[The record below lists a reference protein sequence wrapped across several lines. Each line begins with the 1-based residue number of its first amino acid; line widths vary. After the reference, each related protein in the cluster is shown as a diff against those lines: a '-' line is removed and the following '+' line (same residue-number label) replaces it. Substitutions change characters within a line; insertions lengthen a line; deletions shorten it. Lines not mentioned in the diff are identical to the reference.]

1 MQTHFAALTVLTLLS
16 SLSLT
21 SRFGQ
26 AQDELPF
33 QHKVDV
39 YRSAAGD
46 VVAFTVRLEQAFLA
60 EEFEK
65 SNFLRLRSDNDQ
77 AYLIYPQQTKFKQK
91 HAEFFGR
98 LRGEGTVKLRLSYD
112 TVLENLDGTRRVE
125 AKEGTIEVEIP
136 QPKEEDLKKAIGSQ
150 QIFKDW
156 ANQQN
161 LHFAKML
168 RYYPDESFFQ
178 YVLLQSNARY
188 GVKPPPIP
196 RQMRSKSET
205 ESDLYEVF
213 TGSLAI
219 QQTLQRSTLT
229 GGQSVGDHNV
239 PLANLQPPRLRSL
252 DYEQLL
258 KDKRDDKIEPQVH
271 AIAKLVPHDQYMLH
285 FNSLGALDATIDLG
299 TQWGDSLLRLFT
311 VQAQDNRVKE
321 KFEQQFVIDHESLE
335 KLFAEGIATELALTG
350 SDPSILEGTDLSVIF
365 RVTDTEVFLKESLR
379 WIEAARANHPD
390 IVMRQFNYRGHQV
403 RAHYTNDRNVS
414 SFLVRHGDYLVYSNS
429 HRAIRR
435 IIDAATD
442 TEPNL
447 LEALDYRYVST
458 ILPPMK
464 ESNSGFLYAS
474 EAFIR
479 KMVGPEAKIS
489 QKRRMQCFN
498 NLIMQNNASLFYR
511 LENGRSPA
519 SLSELSDDR
528 YVDTSKII
536 CPHGGAYSFDAAS
549 DTCTC
554 SLHNRLKYLTPNAE
568 LGVQSVSKQE
578 AEEYARYKKRYEQFW
593 QKVFGPIAMR
603 ITVNSSVKIESCILP
618 MANSK
623 LYEDLRERVDK
634 NPQPI
639 NTSRIAPSAIASYV
653 MVPGR
658 ENTAEFLRMIPG
670 VPEVVEDDPTLTDLS
685 WIGDRVSIHLC
696 DGDSILE
703 IDPTRI
709 RPLDVPF
716 VGKASTDTQSMIAAV
731 FMMANL
737 PVYATV
743 DVENR
748 EKADR
753 MLKQFAER
761 IFLQQGEIVGFDSNL
776 DAYQLPD
783 YKNHEI
789 YVLNIGL
796 YAVSLRLHI
805 SLVGDQLVMATKPD
819 LLREV
824 IDVSTIEPNKN
835 APMAHM
841 LFRLNHRALNRM
853 SDDVQLYWAEKS
865 RVSCHRNVISIY
877 NFHKLYGAPID
888 EIPDLSEAKY
898 GVRYYCP
905 DHGEY
910 AFDKELNQVVC
921 SVHGNREHSHQH
933 SRLDKE
939 SSFAKFI
946 ESIDTIT
953 ASLVFHEDALL
964 TNLEI
969 GRSHDDDKE

>member
-1 MQTHFAALTVLTLLS
+1 MKTYLIVLTLLAGLCLNIRS
-16 SLSLT
+16 GL
-21 SRFGQ
+21 
-26 AQDELPF
+26 ADDELPF

-39 YRSAAGD
+39 YRSVDGD

-65 SNFLRLRSDNDQ
+65 SNFLRLRSDDEQ
-77 AYLIYPQQTKFKQK
+77 AYLIYPQQTKFQQK

-98 LRGEGTVKLRLSYD
+98 QRGKGTLKLLLSDD

-125 AKEGTIEVEIP
+125 SKEGTIEVKIP
-136 QPKEEDLKKAIGSQ
+136 QPENEDLEKAIGSP

-196 RQMRSKSET
+196 SQMRTQAET

-219 QQTLQRSTLT
+219 QQSLQRAILS
-229 GGQSVGDHNV
+229 GGQTIGDHNV
-239 PLANLQPPRLRSL
+239 AINNLQPPRLNSL
-252 DYEQLL
+252 DFEQLL
-258 KDKRDDKIEPQVH
+258 KDKREDNIEPQVH
-271 AIAKLVPHDQYMLH
+271 EIAKLVPHDQYLLH

-321 KFEQQFVIDHESLE
+321 KFEQQFVIDHKSLESL
-335 KLFAEGIATELALTG
+335 FNNGIATELALTG
-350 SDPSILEGTDLSVIF
+350 SDPTILEGTDLSAIF
-365 RVTDTEVFLKESLR
+365 HVTNAEAFLKASSR
-379 WIEAARANHPD
+379 WIDAARAKQPD
-390 IVMRQFNYRGHQV
+390 LVVRQFNYRGHQV

-414 SFLVRHGDYLVYSNS
+414 SFLVQHGDYVVYSNS

-435 IIDAATD
+435 IIDAATE
-442 TEPNL
+442 TESNL
-447 LEALDYRYVST
+447 YDALDYRYVTT
-458 ILPPMK
+458 ILPPLN
-464 ESNSGFLYAS
+464 EDQSGFFYAS
-474 EAFIR
+474 EAFIK

-511 LENGRSPA
+511 LENGRSPK

-528 YVDTSKII
+528 YVDTSKMV

-568 LGVQSVSKQE
+568 LAVQSVSKQE
-578 AEEYARYKKRYEQFW
+578 AGEYARYKKRYQQFW
-593 QKVFGPIAMR
+593 KKVFGPIAVR
-603 ITVNSSVKIESCILP
+603 ITVNSSVKLESCILP
-618 MANSK
+618 MANSSI
-623 LYEDLRERVDK
+623 YEDLRKRVAK

-639 NTSRIAPSAIASYV
+639 HTSRIAPSAIASYV

-658 ENTAEFLRMIPG
+658 EDTAEFLRMIPG

-696 DGDSILE
+696 DGESILE

-716 VGKASTDTQSMIAAV
+716 IGKASTDVQGLVAAV

-737 PVYATV
+737 PGYATV

-753 MLKQFAER
+753 MLQQFAER
-761 IFLQQGEIVGFDSNL
+761 IFLQKGEIVGFDTKL

-783 YKNHEI
+783 YKDHDI
-789 YVLNIGL
+789 YVLNISL
-796 YAVSLRLHI
+796 YAISLRLHI
-805 SLVGDQLVMATKPD
+805 SLVGDQLVLATKPD

-824 IDVSTIEPNKN
+824 IDASTVEPNEQ
-835 APMAHM
+835 APLAHM
-841 LFRLNHRALNRM
+841 LIQLNHRALDRM
-853 SDDVQLYWAEKS
+853 SDNVQLYWAEKS

-888 EIPDLSEAKY
+888 KIPELSEAKY
-898 GVRYYCP
+898 GVRYFCP

-910 AFDKELNQVVC
+910 TFDDELNQIVC

-933 SRLDKE
+933 SRLDKD
-939 SSFAKFI
+939 SSFSKFI

-953 ASLVFHEDALL
+953 ASLVFQEDALL
-964 TNLEI
+964 TTVEI
-969 GRSHDDDKE
+969 GRSHHDDRE

>member
-1 MQTHFAALTVLTLLS
+1 MKTSISLLIILV
-16 SLSLT
+16 SLCL
-21 SRFGQ
+21 GQ
-26 AQDELPF
+26 LPVQADELPF

-39 YRSAAGD
+39 YRSANGE

-65 SNFLRLRSDNDQ
+65 SNFLRLRSDDER
-77 AYLIYPQQTKFKQK
+77 AYLIYPQQTKFQQK

-98 LRGEGTVKLRLSYD
+98 LRGDGTVKLRLSYD

-136 QPKEEDLKKAIGSQ
+136 KPENEDQNKAIGSP

-161 LHFAKML
+161 LHFARML

-196 RQMRSKSET
+196 RQMRSQMET
-205 ESDLYEVF
+205 ETELYEVF

-219 QQTLQRSTLT
+219 QQTLQRATLS
-229 GGQSVGDHNV
+229 GAQKVGDYNV
-239 PLANLQPPRLRSL
+239 PIGSLKPPRLRSL

-258 KDKRDDKIEPQVH
+258 KDKLEDQKEPQVH
-271 AIAKLVPHDQYMLH
+271 EIAKLVPHDQYMLH
-285 FNSLGALDATIDLG
+285 FNSLSALDEAIDLG

-321 KFEQQFVIDHESLE
+321 KFEQQFVINHESLTQ
-335 KLFAEGIATELALTG
+335 LFADGIATEVALTG
-350 SDPSILEGTDLSVIF
+350 SDPSILEGTDLSAII
-365 RVTDTEVFLKESLR
+365 RVTDAEKFLEKSLD
-379 WIEAARANHPD
+379 WIETARGTQPD
-390 IVMRQFNYRGHQV
+390 IVARHFNYRGHQV

-414 SFLVRHGDYLVYSNS
+414 SFLVQHGDYLVYSNS

-435 IIDAATD
+435 IIDAATE
-442 TEPNL
+442 TESNL
-447 LEALDYRYVST
+447 YDALDYRYITT
-458 ILPPMK
+458 ILPPSENDK
-464 ESNSGFLYAS
+464 SGFFYAS
-474 EAFIR
+474 EAFIK
-479 KMVGPEAKIS
+479 KMVAAEAKIS

-511 LENGRSPA
+511 LENGRSPK

-528 YVDTSKII
+528 YVDTKKIV
-536 CPHGGAYSFDAAS
+536 CPHGGAYAFDTAS

-568 LGVQSVSKQE
+568 LSVQSVSKQE
-578 AEEYARYKKRYEQFW
+578 AEEYARYRNRYEQFW
-593 QKVFGPIAMR
+593 QRVFDPIAVR
-603 ITVNSSVKIESCILP
+603 ITVNSSVKLETCILP
-618 MANSK
+618 MANSGI
-623 LYEDLRERVDK
+623 YDDLREKVDK
-634 NPQPI
+634 NPQRI
-639 NTSRIAPSAIASYV
+639 ITSRIAPSAIASYV

-670 VPEVVEDDPTLTDLS
+670 VPEVIEDDPTLTDLS
-685 WIGDRVSIHLC
+685 WIGDRVSVHLC

-709 RPLDVPF
+709 KPLDLPL
-716 VGKASTDTQSMIAAV
+716 VGKASTDMQGIVAAV

-753 MLKQFAER
+753 MLQQFAEH
-761 IFLQQGEIVGFDSNL
+761 IFLQDGNLGGFETKL
-776 DAYQLPD
+776 DAYQLPE
-783 YKNHEI
+783 YKDHQI

-796 YAVSLRLHI
+796 YALSLRLHV
-805 SLVGDQLVMATKPD
+805 SLVGDQLVMATKPEV
-819 LLREV
+819 LREV
-824 IDVSTIEPNKN
+824 IDASKAEPNQD
-835 APMAHM
+835 APLAHM
-841 LFRLNHRALNRM
+841 LFRLDHRALDRL

-877 NFHKLYGAPID
+877 NFHKLYGVPID
-888 EIPDLSEAKY
+888 KIPELSEAKY
-898 GVRYYCP
+898 GVRYFCP
-905 DHGEY
+905 DQGEY
-910 AFDKELNQVVC
+910 SFDKELNQVVC
-921 SVHGNREHSHQH
+921 SVHGNREHSQQH
-933 SRLDKE
+933 SRIDTN
-939 SSFAKFI
+939 SSFSKFI
-946 ESIDTIT
+946 ESLDTIT
-953 ASLVFHEDALL
+953 ASLVFEDDALL
-964 TNLEI
+964 TTVEI
-969 GRSHDDDKE
+969 RRSQNEVDE